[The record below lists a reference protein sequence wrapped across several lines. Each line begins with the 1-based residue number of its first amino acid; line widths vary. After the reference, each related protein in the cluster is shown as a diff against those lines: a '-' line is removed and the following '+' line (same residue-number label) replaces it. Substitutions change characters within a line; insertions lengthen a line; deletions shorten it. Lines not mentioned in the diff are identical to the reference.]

1 MMHTS
6 HQPLASVQHY
16 QVQERAMAP
25 VYHHP
30 TPSPLKRRQET
41 LTQNEWGARPL
52 PSGWVEHSDG
62 SGQKYYVNRK
72 MKRFAP
78 TYEHMFVDEE
88 ETAEPEPEPT
98 KNLSQRYVSSSANS
112 QEEETY
118 SSPKKK
124 IRRQAR
130 EVIEVGTEDLPGS
143 DFSAH
148 FARGREAK
156 EAEKENDSQSQ
167 NLLDDDAD
175 PDDNNGNHND
185 ADEALSDEATD

>member
-6 HQPLASVQHY
+6 QQPLASVQHY

-62 SGQKYYVNRK
+62 SGKKYYVNRK
-72 MKRFAP
+72 MGMFAP
-78 TYEHMFVDEE
+78 TYDHMFVEE
-88 ETAEPEPEPT
+88 QPAEPEPEPS
-98 KNLSQRYVSSSANS
+98 KNLTQRSVSSSANS

-118 SSPKKK
+118 SPKKK

>member
-1 MMHTS
+1 MHTS
-6 HQPLASVQHY
+6 HQPLASVQHF

-41 LTQNEWGARPL
+41 LTQNEWGARSL
-52 PSGWVEHSDG
+52 PSWWVEHSDG

-88 ETAEPEPEPT
+88 ETAEPEPEPSKHLT
-98 KNLSQRYVSSSANS
+98 QRSVSSSANS

-118 SSPKKK
+118 SPNKK

-143 DFSAH
+143 DFSLQ
-148 FARGREAK
+148 FARRQEAQ
-156 EAEKENDSQSQ
+156 EVDKENESQ
-167 NLLDDDAD
+167 NANLLEDDK
-175 PDDNNGNHND
+175 DNNNGKHNYP
-185 ADEALSDEATD
+185 DEQESDQETQ

>member
-6 HQPLASVQHY
+6 QQPLASVQHY

-30 TPSPLKRRQET
+30 TPLPLKRRQET
-41 LTQNEWGARPL
+41 LTQNGWGARPL

-62 SGQKYYVNRK
+62 SGKKYYVNRK

-88 ETAEPEPEPT
+88 ETAEPEPT
-98 KNLSQRYVSSSANS
+98 KTFTQRSVSSSANS

-118 SSPKKK
+118 LPKKK
-124 IRRQAR
+124 SRRQPR

-148 FARGREAK
+148 FARGREAR
-156 EAEKENDSQSQ
+156 ESEKENDGQSQ

-175 PDDNNGNHND
+175 PDDNNGHHND
-185 ADEALSDEATD
+185 ADEASSDEATD